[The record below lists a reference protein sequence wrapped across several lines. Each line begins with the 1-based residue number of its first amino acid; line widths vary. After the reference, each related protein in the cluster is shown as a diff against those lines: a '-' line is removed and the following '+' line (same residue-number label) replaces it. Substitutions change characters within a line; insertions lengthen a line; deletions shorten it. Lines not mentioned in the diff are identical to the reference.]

1 MNLSQHNLLFLWYPL
16 IPLNTFGKPNDEP
29 VIAIEPS
36 PSGRYIELALHR
48 DLEDYFPL
56 EMCDAK
62 GFCLGE
68 EIVV

>member
-1 MNLSQHNLLFLWYPL
+1 M
-16 IPLNTFGKPNDEP
+16 GD
-29 VIAIEPS
+29 
-36 PSGRYIELALHR
+36 IELALHR

-68 EIVV
+68 EIVVRASSFRVLSIRNT